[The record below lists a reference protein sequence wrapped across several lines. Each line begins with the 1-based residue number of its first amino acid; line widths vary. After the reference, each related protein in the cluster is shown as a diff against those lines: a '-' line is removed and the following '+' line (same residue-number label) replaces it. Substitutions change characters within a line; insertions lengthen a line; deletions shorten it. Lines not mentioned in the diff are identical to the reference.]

1 MGALVGA
8 SNCVARGQW
17 DLGVLEPVPD
27 AAELVSKCCAFEFA
41 LADEASPQELSHGK
55 TFP

>member
-1 MGALVGA
+1 MGDLVGA

-41 LADEASPQELSHGK
+41 LVDEASS
-55 TFP
+55 

>member
-17 DLGVLEPVPD
+17 DLAVSEPVPS
-27 AAELVSKCCAFEFA
+27 AAELVSNAVV
-41 LADEASPQELSHGK
+41 LSLLW
-55 TFP
+55 

>member
-17 DLGVLEPVPD
+17 DLGVFEPVPN
-27 AAELVSKCCAFEFA
+27 AAELVSNAVG
-41 LADEASPQELSHGK
+41 LSL
-55 TFP
+55 FL